1 MPTYRRTHDQRTAEQ
16 ELASALPGYHVTA
29 DPEGWPMAPGR
40 HGRLEHLGNGQFAAY
55 TDRRL
60 IRSRLLAIPG
70 ARAHQTGDSEVRA
83 LVSRQAAPTVADLLR
98 CRRRR
103 RAPANPFRARD
114 SGAPSVQEASEG
126 AGTGC
131 RA

>member
-1 MPTYRRTHDQRTAEQ
+1 MPTYRRTPDQHTAEQ
-16 ELASALPGYHVTA
+16 ELTSTLPGYRVAT

-40 HGRLEHLGNGQFAAY
+40 HGRLEHLGDGQLAAY

-60 IRSRLLAIPG
+60 IRSWLLAIPDV
-70 ARAHQTGDSEVRA
+70 RAHQTGDSEVRA
-83 LVSRQAAPTVADLLR
+83 LVSRQAAPAVADLLR
-98 CRRRR
+98 CRRQRST
-103 RAPANPFRARD
+103 PANAFKARP
-114 SGAPSVQEASEG
+114 SEAPSVQEASEG